1 MIRHLKVWILAL
13 LLAFP
18 SVIAASASEA
28 TDAVD
33 AFHAS
38 LLTAMQNA
46 ATWGYTERRDYL
58 AAPVANTFNTETQV
72 RIASSIHW
80 DGFTDAE
87 RAELTEAFYDF
98 TLANYASRF
107 KGYSGQ
113 GFVGIGEQPMKR
125 GRVLVLT
132 NLVKANGETVS
143 LNYVMMPDNEGGYR
157 IIDVQFKGSISEL
170 ALRRSEFAPIIR
182 DRGFTGLVSMLK
194 QKVDELEADAIDGS

>member
-18 SVIAASASEA
+18 AVTAASASEA
-28 TDAVD
+28 TDVVD
-33 AFHAS
+33 AFHGN
-38 LLTAMQNA
+38 LLTTMQNA
-46 ATWGYTERRDYL
+46 ESWGFAQRRDYL

-87 RAELTEAFYDF
+87 KAELTKAFYDF

-113 GFVGIGEQPMKR
+113 AFVTLGEQPMKR

-132 NLVKANGETVS
+132 NLVKPDGEEVA
-143 LNYVMMPDNEGGYR
+143 LNYVMMPDGGGGYR
-157 IIDVQFKGSISEL
+157 IVDVQFKGSISEL

-182 DRGFTGLVSMLK
+182 DQGFTGLVSMLK
-194 QKVDELEADAIDGS
+194 QGP